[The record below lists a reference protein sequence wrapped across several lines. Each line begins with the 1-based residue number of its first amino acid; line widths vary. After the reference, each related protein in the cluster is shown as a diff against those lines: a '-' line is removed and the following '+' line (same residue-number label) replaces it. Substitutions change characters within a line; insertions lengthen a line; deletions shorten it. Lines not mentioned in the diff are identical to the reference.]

1 MCFIPKSDDMMMT
14 NNVHDQR
21 TIVLQ
26 FFSSSRQLSPS
37 TKDCLSK
44 IQIL

>member
-14 NNVHDQR
+14 NNVHD